1 MGPRILTDQAMT
13 FPFGHL
19 GFLAA
24 GTAWCILLLAGLE
37 GIVAFLLRIV
47 LMIRH
52 LADRGLRKASARIQS
67 AHAYLSVFGLISAL
81 SWGPG

>member
-52 LADRGLRKASARIQS
+52 LADCAERLRTSSLRMRDFPPMSSFQRYGWATT
-67 AHAYLSVFGLISAL
+67 
-81 SWGPG
+81 